1 MKDELSLI
9 KCRFPPVFFS
19 LISGETE
26 FIVWQFAVAWG
37 FKWKKKEEMGDWNN
51 LFNLELLS
59 VSAGESGLYESSG
72 APAGPRGR
80 GQAAMLHFPPAAEA
94 LTPPSRPCYTK
105 PATNYLW
112 IAILLNPNLW

>member
-9 KCRFPPVFFS
+9 KCRFPPVFSS

-37 FKWKKKEEMGDWNN
+37 FEWKNKEEMGDWNN

-59 VSAGESGLYESSG
+59 VSAGETGLYESSG
-72 APAGPRGR
+72 ARLDRGAGVRLPW
-80 GQAAMLHFPPAAEA
+80 LTVSHFTSPPAAEA
-94 LTPPSRPCYTK
+94 LTPPSRPCYTNQ
-105 PATNYLW
+105 PL
-112 IAILLNPNLW
+112 IISE